1 MKDCYRQVRGRY
13 FIRVHLTLRNT
24 IRNCTPT
31 LTVIRIPLLKH
42 LVLSI
47 KTIPHKVRDEY
58 EYEIFKYHSKKCDFY
73 YSQKPGREFYDEINR
88 TFRKPVCSCSLRTTQ
103 QSVLMGTCHIVNIV
117 PEHNIITGQQVLCH
131 QAVIHSGSVHSDAS
145 LYTKKRTPGTTL
157 TFVARIEPPHL
168 FYGDLP

>member
-1 MKDCYRQVRGRY
+1 MATWIYNTNSDRHRG
-13 FIRVHLTLRNT
+13 VWHVVEGELR
-24 IRNCTPT
+24 
-31 LTVIRIPLLKH
+31 
-42 LVLSI
+42 I

-168 FYGDLP
+168 FYGDLPPGPVCSRCIAKVNEN